1 MTHIELVTGKSIT
14 VKETIH
20 ELASMT
26 KPIFKL
32 TMVSQKKVWSSA
44 KQSWTD
50 NPKEQEIFLH
60 EDKIV
65 YLYEV

>member
-1 MTHIELVTGKSIT
+1 MTHIELVTGKKIR

-20 ELASMT
+20 EIAER
-26 KPIFKL
+26 PGPFARL
-32 TMVSQKKVWSSA
+32 TMITSERVWS
-44 KQSWTD
+44 TD
-50 NPKEQEIFLH
+50 GKCYLTDIKEQEIFLR

>member
-1 MTHIELVTGKSIT
+1 MTHIELINRKSIT

-32 TMVSQKKVWSSA
+32 TMVSSHRVWSSEEMCFL
-44 KQSWTD
+44 TEL
-50 NPKEQEIFLH
+50 KEQEIFLH
-60 EDKIV
+60 KDMIV
-65 YLYEV
+65 YFCEV